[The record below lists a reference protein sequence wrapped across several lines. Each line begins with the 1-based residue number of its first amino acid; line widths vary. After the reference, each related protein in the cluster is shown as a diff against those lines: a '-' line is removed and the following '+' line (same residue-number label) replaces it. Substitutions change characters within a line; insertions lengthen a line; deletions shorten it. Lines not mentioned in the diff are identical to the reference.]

1 MELSQSDSDS
11 LSASQD
17 EIISSSNEDTVLSAT
32 ASETSS
38 STTTSVSSIK
48 KFTNDIENKKT
59 DINLTGDI
67 KISKPFVIRHNAVIN
82 GQGHIVDGQKQTRLF
97 EVRAATV
104 TFKNFI
110 FKNGKS
116 NQGAAIYGYLSTI
129 KLKNC
134 TFLNNKATDNGGAI
148 YISSGKV
155 NAYKSTFTN
164 NFAKNNGGA
173 IYATSSNVI
182 IKNSLFKKNLVK
194 NGKKEGHGGAVYTY
208 KKSSIITN
216 SKFISN
222 YCLST
227 ALKKHSKA
235 TKYQFSAGAVYYN
248 LGGTHTLTGCKF
260 SGNRASNHGG
270 AVYALKSKA
279 VKMTKCVFNNNKV
292 LWEDGGAITFNGN
305 KLTIKKSNFTKNHA
319 YEDGG
324 VMDTCT
330 RAKNK
335 VRVIITGSVFNGNY
349 AYKGGGC
356 IWMGVKTYYTMKNNK
371 FLSNEA
377 GMGGAF
383 FSEDARAKVSN
394 CIFQGNRARN
404 IPKWQV
410 HNKGGGI
417 LKNYGG
423 AVLMQ
428 NKKLQLI
435 RCTFIKNRANA
446 GGAIFHMGGKL
457 ALSKNK
463 FSANKAKRGAK
474 IQKG

>member
-1 MELSQSDSDS
+1 MGEQ
-11 LSASQD
+11 
-17 EIISSSNEDTVLSAT
+17 
-32 ASETSS
+32 
-38 STTTSVSSIK
+38 
-48 KFTNDIENKKT
+48 
-59 DINLTGDI
+59 
-67 KISKPFVIRHNAVIN
+67 
-82 GQGHIVDGQKQTRLF
+82 
-97 EVRAATV
+97 
-104 TFKNFI
+104 FI
-110 FKNGKS
+110 
-116 NQGAAIYGYLSTI
+116 L
-129 KLKNC
+129 
-134 TFLNNKATDNGGAI
+134 
-148 YISSGKV
+148 
-155 NAYKSTFTN
+155 
-164 NFAKNNGGA
+164 
-173 IYATSSNVI
+173 
-182 IKNSLFKKNLVK
+182 IKNLQLLQIQN
-194 NGKKEGHGGAVYTY
+194 
-208 KKSSIITN
+208 
-216 SKFISN
+216 N

-292 LWEDGGAITFNGN
+292 FFEDGGAITFNGN